1 LASIIN
7 ASNSGFGGIVSTG
20 DSSGQLQLQAAG
32 TTVATI
38 QSTGLNL
45 GSNGVVFSDS
55 SSQTAAASP
64 YVLKNRIINGDMEIA
79 QRGTSATIS
88 TASAVGFGADRFF
101 TDSYNWTAGSNIT
114 VSNETTVVPSGYS
127 NSYKWANGAT
137 PLTLGAGGFQSIT
150 QKIEGYNIYDLYT
163 GNITISFWVR
173 ASTAGTYTLWIAN
186 SYVNSDIY
194 ITKQY
199 TISSANTWEQ
209 KSITVDL
216 SGGIAA
222 GGTWNKTN
230 GEGLAVSWMLGANA
244 NRTGNTALNTWVNGP
259 SVGLYQWQTS
269 ASVQLSSIANSTFYL
284 TGVQLEAGTTA
295 TPFERRLYNQE
306 LANCQRYYYLHANGD
321 QKVIALGSYYDAAS
335 IDVAV
340 PYKVSMRTTPT
351 VVQTTGTNYYQINRN
366 SGGDA
371 FNSFSIADRIT
382 TETIQIT
389 ANANISGTAGQVGL
403 VVTNNASASLAFS
416 AEL

>member
-1 LASIIN
+1 MSL
-7 ASNSGFGGIVSTG
+7 IVDGTTG
-20 DSSGQLQLQAAG
+20 VTFNDSSLQG
-32 TTVATI
+32 
-38 QSTGLNL
+38 
-45 GSNGVVFSDS
+45 
-55 SSQTAAASP
+55 AAASP

-163 GNITISFWVR
+163 GNVTISFWVR
-173 ASTAGTYTLWIAN
+173 ASTAGTYTLWITN
-186 SYVNSDIY
+186 SYVASDIY

-209 KSITVDL
+209 KSITIDL

-244 NRTGNTALNTWVNGP
+244 NRTGNTGLNTWVNGP

-284 TGVQLEAGTTA
+284 TGVQLEIGTSA
-295 TPFERRLYNQE
+295 TPFERRLYGQE
-306 LANCQRYYYLHANGD
+306 LINCQRYYYRFNPTSSSSNT
-321 QKVIALGSYYDAAS
+321 LGSGFVQDSTNAQ
-335 IDVAV
+335 ILHFF
-340 PYKVSMRTTPT
+340 PVSMRTSPT
-351 VVQTTGTNYYQINRN
+351 ALEQ
-366 SGGDA
+366 
-371 FNSFSIADRIT
+371 
-382 TETIQIT
+382 
-389 ANANISGTAGQVGL
+389 SGTAGNYAIRSTGGVTTCSAVPAIGDANTNTSQIQLTVASGL
-403 VVTNNASASLAFS
+403 TGGQAILGRAVNTSAWLAWS